1 VKDYSSQPLCGGSTQ
16 EVEGKKMDKRTRLY
30 AQLLDASKQQRK
42 TNIAEHKLRTGRIKR
57 SRDARRKL
65 RETKKEAKVPQVPLD
80 FLAIGDSWFEYPLY
94 NEILSFQNNA
104 IVAKSQ
110 LGSMGNPPPQILNQ
124 ALYGQATTAMLSWE
138 NQDKMITVLQDHDQW
153 LNEETHLPDAILVS
167 AGGDDLV
174 GDQLAI
180 YLDYGGGGLNL
191 KRFQGVLDSVQAS
204 YFDLFAFRDIFA
216 KGVPIIGHC
225 YDYAIPNDVHPI
237 CTPSAWLWPSFNFAG
252 YDYGDGLQIVTSM
265 IDLFHDML
273 ADLANDSANNFSFID
288 TRSTLT
294 RDATQPNGWANEI
307 HPWYPGF
314 TALANKFLA
323 SLQAIPAFKN
333 RI

>member
-1 VKDYSSQPLCGGSTQ
+1 
-16 EVEGKKMDKRTRLY
+16 MDKRARLY
-30 AQLLDASKQQRK
+30 SQLLDASKERRDA
-42 TNIAEHKLRTGRIKR
+42 NIAEHKHRTSRIKR
-57 SRDARRKL
+57 SLAGRRKL
-65 RETKKEAKVPQVPLD
+65 QEINKEAKLPKVPLD

-94 NEILSFQNNA
+94 SEIPSFQNNA

-110 LGSMGNPPPQILNQ
+110 LGSMGSPPPQILNQ
-124 ALYGQATTAMLSWE
+124 ALHGQPTTAMLSWE
-138 NQDKMITVLQDHDQW
+138 NQDLMIGVLQDPSQW
-153 LNEETHLPDAILVS
+153 LNETTGLPDAILVS

-204 YFDLFAFRDIFA
+204 YLDLFAFRDIFA

-252 YDYGDGLQIVTSM
+252 YDYDDGLKIVTRM

-273 ADLANDSANNFSFID
+273 AALAGDPANNFSLID
-288 TRSTLT
+288 TRNTLT

-314 TALANKFLA
+314 TTLA
-323 SLQAIPAFKN
+323 SKLLVGLRAMPPFKN